1 MDYSNLVSLVNNT
14 LSSLLDDLLLSVDS
28 NVFSLLDKL
37 VFLDG
42 SILHDQ
48 YFNSFFTNN
57 FSIISLSRSFLYGLL
72 IYYAI
77 SKLFSYITS
86 SNYQKTSSFLFRLFL
101 SAIFIHFS
109 PNICEYILD
118 FFGLST
124 EILRSIGNSLFSVKI
139 SFSLFYEKASS
150 LLLNGKTIFWSFDG
164 IIRSF
169 MSVGFISLLL
179 TYSVRYVFVRILIL
193 MAPFAFLSFSL
204 EQSTWIFKI
213 WLKNFIGQLFVQL
226 FICIILI
233 ILFSFQK
240 GEPTLTKLLY
250 MAILTCLIKANSF
263 VKDFTSGFT
272 SDITSSFNQFKNSIL

>member
-1 MDYSNLVSLVNNT
+1 MEYSNLISIVNNT

-42 SILHDQ
+42 SILHDS

-57 FSIISLSRSFLYGLL
+57 FSIISLSKSFLYGLL
-72 IYYAI
+72 IYYALL
-77 SKLFSYITS
+77 KLLSYLTS
-86 SNYQKTSSFLFRLFL
+86 SNFQSTPSFLFRLFL

-109 PNICEYILD
+109 PSICKYILD

-124 EILRSIGNSLFSVKI
+124 EILRSIGNSLFSVQI
-139 SFSLFYEKASS
+139 SFSLFYEKISS
-150 LLLNGKTIFWSFDG
+150 LLLNGKTIFWSLDG
-164 IIRSF
+164 VIRSF

-179 TYSVRYVFVRILIL
+179 TYSVRYVFVKILIL

-204 EQSTWIFKI
+204 EHSTWIFKI

-233 ILFSFQK
+233 LLFSFQK
-240 GEPTLTKLLY
+240 GEPTMTKLLY

-272 SDITSSFNQFKNSIL
+272 SDITSSINQFKNSIL